1 VTSRLATFDRR
12 SFDHIGI
19 ATTEEKEGAV
29 WLEPDGVWV
38 TSPRTHPLNIE
49 WVRYAPD
56 SPMHPRLRGQQFHLA
71 YRVRDIGVALRGCD
85 VIVPPFDLG
94 GGFATIA
101 FVDVDGMI
109 VELMQ
114 YADPNEEGWV
124 S

>member
-1 VTSRLATFDRR
+1 VNAEPGLFDRR
-12 SFDHIGI
+12 GFDHLGLP
-19 ATTEEKEGAV
+19 TDEEKEGAV

-38 TSPRTHPLNIE
+38 TNPRESPLNIE

-56 SPMHPRLRGQQFHLA
+56 SRMHPRLRGQAFHLA
-71 YRVRDIGVALRGCD
+71 YRVGDLAEAVRGRD

-101 FVDVDGMI
+101 FVDVDGVI

-114 YADPNEEGWV
+114 YADPDEQGWV

>member
-1 VTSRLATFDRR
+1 VIVAPPAFDRR

-19 ATTEEKEGAV
+19 PTADEKEGAV

-38 TSPRTHPLNIE
+38 TNPREHPLNIE

-56 SPMHPRLRGQQFHLA
+56 SPMHPRLRKSFHLA
-71 YRVRDIGVALRGCD
+71 YRVPDLDAALEARD
-85 VIVPPFDLG
+85 VIVPPLDLG

-101 FVDVDGMI
+101 FVDVDGVV

-114 YADPNEEGWV
+114 YADPDEKGWV
-124 S
+124 L